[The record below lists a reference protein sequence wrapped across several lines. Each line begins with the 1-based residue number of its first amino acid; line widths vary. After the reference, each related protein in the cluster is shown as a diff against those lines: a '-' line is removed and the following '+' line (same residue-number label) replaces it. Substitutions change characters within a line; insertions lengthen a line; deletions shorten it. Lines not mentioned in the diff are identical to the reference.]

1 MVCDRGLPTDSR
13 VRFLEGNGCWVREAY
28 KACERNASVK
38 MKLASFNNYQLG
50 LVRGAVVTDVSDV
63 VGEDTRRWPPV
74 AMNRLIADFAGFRSK
89 LEAALSRPG
98 IPLASV
104 KLLTPV
110 PGASK
115 VVAFPANYHEHAEE
129 MGRTYRANTQG
140 FFLKPP
146 SSLSGAGEPIV
157 LPVVVDRRI
166 DHECELAIIIGKKGR
181 DIPREHWREYVFGY
195 SCLIDAV
202 VRGKEER
209 VARKAF
215 DTFCPVGPWI
225 VTADELDDPG
235 SLQGRLWVND
245 ELRQD
250 ANTRDLI
257 LDIPGMIEMASSV
270 MTLYPGDIIA
280 SGTPAGVGPIKPG
293 DKVKIEFDRIGSM
306 TLDVIQGETGKIS
319 IFATPA

>member
-1 MVCDRGLPTDSR
+1 
-13 VRFLEGNGCWVREAY
+13 
-28 KACERNASVK
+28 
-38 MKLASFNNYQLG
+38 MKLVSFDNYQLG
-50 LVRGAVVTDVSDV
+50 LVRDEAVIDISDV
-63 VGEDTRRWPPV
+63 VGEDTSLWPPV
-74 AMNRLIADFAGFRSK
+74 AMNHLIANFARFRGE
-89 LEAALSRPG
+89 LDAALSRPG
-98 IPLASV
+98 KALASV

-110 PGASK
+110 PAASK
-115 VVAFPANYHEHAEE
+115 VIAFPANYHEHAEE

-157 LPVVVDRRI
+157 LPVVADRRI
-166 DHECELAIIIGKKGR
+166 DHECELAIVIGKKGR
-181 DIPREHWREYVFGY
+181 DIAPELWREYVFGY

-225 VTADELDDPG
+225 VTADELGDPTA
-235 SLQGRLWVND
+235 LRGRLWVND

-280 SGTPAGVGPIKPG
+280 SGTPAGVGPMKPG
-293 DKVKIEFDRIGSM
+293 DKVKIEFDRIGAM
-306 TLDVIQGETGKIS
+306 TLDVVQGESGKTS
-319 IFATPA
+319 IFARPVQ

>member
-1 MVCDRGLPTDSR
+1 
-13 VRFLEGNGCWVREAY
+13 
-28 KACERNASVK
+28 
-38 MKLASFNNYQLG
+38 MKLVSFNNYRIG
-50 LVRGAVVTDVSDV
+50 IVHDGMVIDASDLM
-63 VGEDTRRWPPV
+63 GEDKNWPPV
-74 AMNRLIADFAGFRSK
+74 AMNHLIENFSTLRSK
-89 LEAALSRPG
+89 LELFRSRVG
-98 IPLASV
+98 MPLADV
-104 KLLTPV
+104 TLRTPV

-115 VVAFPANYHEHAEE
+115 VIAYPINYHDHGVE
-129 MGRTYRANTQG
+129 MARTYRANTQG

-157 LPVVVDRRI
+157 LPIVKERRI
-166 DHECELAIIIGKKGR
+166 DHECELAIVIGKRGR
-181 DIPREHWREYVFGY
+181 DIPRESWHEFVFGY

-225 VTADELDDPG
+225 VTADELGDPS

-250 ANTRDLI
+250 ANTRDFV

-280 SGTPAGVGPIKPG
+280 AGTPAGVGPIRAG
-293 DKVKIEFDRIGSM
+293 DKVKIEFERIGSM
-306 TLDVIQGETGKIS
+306 TLDVTQGQTGGAS
-319 IFATPA
+319 IFAKPPQDA